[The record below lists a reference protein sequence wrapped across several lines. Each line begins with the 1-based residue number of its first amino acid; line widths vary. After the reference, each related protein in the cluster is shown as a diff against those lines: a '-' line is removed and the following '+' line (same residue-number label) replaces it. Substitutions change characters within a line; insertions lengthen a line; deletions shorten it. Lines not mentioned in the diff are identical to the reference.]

1 VISKESILEALVQRE
16 MARCRKIARK
26 PAFLDIHHPGAARLT
41 PGKAPHP
48 QAGTRMHPAP
58 QISILMA
65 AHQLRAEI
73 GAAVA
78 SVFACAEDAAVEVII
93 ASDDGTDYR
102 DCLPADPRLVF
113 APIGPIASGAPAARN
128 RALALA
134 RGDFITMLDADDGYE
149 GGADG
154 LAATLALARAQG
166 AAVIPSI
173 IRTPDGAALRR
184 VPPPGT
190 ASMGW
195 SEWREAFAS
204 LHLLRPRATAE
215 PFRPFRLIDDVWA
228 DLQGLAGAGGRAPVS
243 ASLAYRY
250 QLRAGQLT
258 ETRTSSFDA
267 DYAEALAMLR
277 DDPGSFGAATPEVAR
292 ILWRWRAMNR
302 WAERVTKGHTRQLG
316 HYHRHVAAYQAG
328 RSNA

>member
-1 VISKESILEALVQRE
+1 
-16 MARCRKIARK
+16 
-26 PAFLDIHHPGAARLT
+26 
-41 PGKAPHP
+41 
-48 QAGTRMHPAP
+48 MHPAP
-58 QISILMA
+58 EISILMA

-78 SVFACAEDAAVEVII
+78 SVLARAEGAAVEVII

-102 DCLPADPRLVF
+102 ACLPADPRLVF
-113 APIGPIASGAPAARN
+113 APIGPVASGAPAARN

-134 RGDFITMLDADDGYE
+134 KGEFITMLDADDGYE
-149 GGADG
+149 GAADG
-154 LAATLALARAQG
+154 LAATLALARAHG

-190 ASMGW
+190 ASLGW
-195 SEWREAFAS
+195 PEWREAFAS
-204 LHLLRPRATAE
+204 LHLLRPRTTAE

-228 DLQGLAGAGGRAPVS
+228 DLQALAGAGGRAPIS
-243 ASLAYRY
+243 PALAYRY
-250 QLRAGQLT
+250 QLREGQLT
-258 ETRTSSFDA
+258 ETRANSFDA
-267 DYAEALAMLR
+267 DYTEALGMLR

-302 WAERVTKGHTRQLG
+302 WVDRSAQVKPRQLG
-316 HYHRHVAAYQAG
+316 HYHRHVAAYLMTKDMP
-328 RSNA
+328 RRPH

>member
-1 VISKESILEALVQRE
+1 
-16 MARCRKIARK
+16 
-26 PAFLDIHHPGAARLT
+26 
-41 PGKAPHP
+41 
-48 QAGTRMHPAP
+48 
-58 QISILMA
+58 MA
-65 AHQLRAEI
+65 AHQLHAEI

-78 SVFACAEDAAVEVII
+78 SVFACAEGAAVEVII

-250 QLRAGQLT
+250 QLREGQLT

>member
-1 VISKESILEALVQRE
+1 
-16 MARCRKIARK
+16 
-26 PAFLDIHHPGAARLT
+26 
-41 PGKAPHP
+41 
-48 QAGTRMHPAP
+48 MHPAP
-58 QISILMA
+58 EISILMA

-78 SVFACAEDAAVEVII
+78 SVLAHAEGAAVEVII

-102 DCLPADPRLVF
+102 ACLPDDPRLVF

-134 RGDFITMLDADDGYE
+134 QGDFITMLDADDGYE
-149 GGADG
+149 GAADG
-154 LAATLALARAQG
+154 LAATLALARAWG

-184 VPPPGT
+184 VPPQGT
-190 ASMGW
+190 ASLGW
-195 SEWREAFAS
+195 PEWREAFAS
-204 LHLLRPRATAE
+204 LHVVRPRATAE

-243 ASLAYRY
+243 AALAYRY
-250 QLRAGQLT
+250 QLREGQLT
-258 ETRTSSFDA
+258 ETRAKSFDA
-267 DYAEALAMLR
+267 DYADALALLR
-277 DDPGSFGAATPEVAR
+277 DDPEAFGAATPEVAR

-302 WAERVTKGHTRQLG
+302 WVDRSAQVKPRQLG
-316 HYHRHVAAYQAG
+316 QYHRQVAAYLA
-328 RSNA
+328 RA